1 MPVLK
6 RLYHVARP
14 MLSLIPVI
22 SFIIGV
28 IMSLLNP
35 ISWSLFRHSPLFMF
49 FILSILYLPVL
60 MMSYLSIF
68 LLGVSGACLNSLID
82 SRDSDLKGF
91 RKDYQ
96 NPIIY
101 HGVSPLHMKIIM
113 ISSAVISFIIS
124 LYVSL
129 SFAAI
134 ILVGNLISITYSYY
148 PRIKMHAPFDVV
160 WNAVGLFTLS
170 FIAGWVVYQGSPE
183 IFLYNFLIHRF
194 SLYYFIGGD
203 LSVLIKYLIY
213 MGGYWFPHFELY
225 GGTLIG
231 AAFYVLTAV
240 LDYDGDK
247 ETGIKTISVLLGK
260 RYSLL
265 LSLVLYI
272 SGVLLMF
279 EHLVFD
285 LGTILFASVIAI
297 FMAYLVVKPEKTSV
311 WNLVKLAL
319 TSTLILVV
327 IEILLRVSI
336 S

>member
-6 RLYHVARP
+6 RLYHIARP
-14 MLSLIPVI
+14 VLSLIPVI

-28 IMSLLNP
+28 IISLLNP
-35 ISWSLFRHSPLFMF
+35 ISWSLYRHSPLFMY

-82 SRDSDLKGF
+82 SRDSDLRGF

-101 HGVSPLHMKIIM
+101 HDVPHLHMKIIM
-113 ISSAVISFIIS
+113 ISSAVVSFIIS

-148 PRIKMHAPFDVV
+148 PRMKMHAPFDVV
-160 WNAVGLFTLS
+160 WNAVGLFTLP
-170 FIAGWVVYQGSPE
+170 FIAGWIVYQGSPE

-203 LSVLIKYLIY
+203 LSVLIRYLIY
-213 MGGYWFPHFELY
+213 MGGYWFPHLELY

-247 ETGIKTISVLLGK
+247 ESDIKTISVILGK
-260 RYSLL
+260 RSSIL
-265 LSLVLYI
+265 LSLILYI
-272 SGVLLMF
+272 SGILIMF
-279 EHLVFD
+279 DHLIFD
-285 LGTILFASVIAI
+285 LGTILFASMIAV
-297 FMAYLVVKPEKTSV
+297 FMVYLVIKPEKTSV

-319 TSTLILVV
+319 LTTLVLIA
-327 IEILLRVSI
+327 IEIILRISI